1 VGNRSTDIVGD
12 GFEGNPGFIGPVPIE
27 LCGPIELGGPIE
39 LCGPMELGAPID
51 IPLMLDPGGP
61 MLADPKLDEP
71 RLIGRSEERGKEPPS
86 TPRLGCECI
95 GD

>member
-1 VGNRSTDIVGD
+1 MSVK
-12 GFEGNPGFIGPVPIE
+12 
-27 LCGPIELGGPIE
+27 PIE

-71 RLIGRSEERGKEPPS
+71 RLIGRSEPVLNTATVVHEANCAYFVQRTTISSSLVVLLTK
-86 TPRLGCECI
+86 
-95 GD
+95 